1 MGYSA
6 SQVSLLALTSRKA
19 DIAWELEDCSLKK
32 QTLTRDMSRVTK
44 NYHDALNTK
53 VYKWSN
59 NSGVSYSDISYSTL
73 MRPSQANG
81 NKPYLLTNQSG
92 KVVLDSKYKKY
103 AEMISPNGAPG
114 GDWES
119 NRAKIISELTG
130 ISPEKIKQ
138 SQELSIDLDNKAEK
152 INKLQEEVDNAYGKA
167 FNSGSVNQ
175 FLKDVFGNGWAGI
188 DERGNATS
196 ISSIANDYSRG
207 NWWSLGS
214 GDATSASNTLNGMID
229 TIYSRVSNYLDDED
243 LEKFKEACETTKK
256 SYKDNH
262 LSATDGSK
270 KKVSNGTIYVSASG
284 VIDSILGYYL
294 GGGKEYTGN
303 IENASF
309 VYTKSAKGSANTNY
323 QTYLNKKKALD
334 DAKAE
339 YKKTDSEYASVLTSS
354 EEQQIK
360 FYDEMFQAIALQGWT
375 YDENIED
382 STYLNEMLQNNQFL
396 ISTLGHYD
404 TTDSNGQ
411 TVSKLTLDSSTAND
425 CYNLF
430 LVNDSAIQSEAL
442 AKYEYE
448 KSIINE
454 KETRVDRRMKN
465 LETEQAAI
473 QKMIEG
479 RENVRD
485 ENGERNFS
493 IFT

>member
-119 NRAKIISELTG
+119 NREKIISELTG
-130 ISPEKIKQ
+130 ISPEKIRQ
-138 SQELSIDLDNKAEK
+138 SQELRVDLDNKADK
-152 INKLQEEVDNAYGKA
+152 INDLQDEVDKAYIKA
-167 FNSGSVNQ
+167 FKNGSVNQ
-175 FLKDVFGNGWAGI
+175 FLKDAFGNGWSGL
-188 DERGNATS
+188 DKKDNTKGV
-196 ISSIANDYSRG
+196 SSIADDFKNEA
-207 NWWSLGS
+207 WWSLGS
-214 GDATSASNTLNGMID
+214 GDATSAGSTLNGMID
-229 TIYSRVSNYLDDED
+229 TIYSRVSNYLSEED
-243 LEKFKEACETTKK
+243 VEKFKEACETTKTT
-256 SYKDNH
+256 YKNL
-262 LSATDGSK
+262 LSSITDGNASIK
-270 KKVSNGTIYVSASG
+270 KKDDTIYVNAHGLIS
-284 VIDSILGYYL
+284 SILRNFS
-294 GGGKEYTGN
+294 GGFDENNSKFDYTR
-303 IENASF
+303 
-309 VYTKSAKGSANTNY
+309 SAKSSTNTDYQNY
-323 QTYLNKKKALD
+323 LTKKKALD

-396 ISTLGHYD
+396 ISTLGHYN
-404 TTDSNGQ
+404 TTDSNGK

-442 AKYEYE
+442 AEYEYE

-454 KETRVDRRMKN
+454 KEQRVDRRMKN

-479 RENVRD
+479 RENIRD

>member
-92 KVVLDSKYKKY
+92 KVVVDSKYKKY

-152 INKLQEEVDNAYGKA
+152 INKLQEEVDKAYGKA

-175 FLKDVFGNGWAGI
+175 FLKDAFGNGWSGLDKNDRAK
-188 DERGNATS
+188 S
-196 ISSIANDYSRG
+196 VSSIADDFKNEA
-207 NWWSLGS
+207 WWTLGS
-214 GDATSASNTLNGMID
+214 GDATSAGSTLNGMID
-229 TIYSRVSNYLDDED
+229 SIYSRVSNYLSEED
-243 LEKFKEACETTKK
+243 VEKFKEACETTKTTYK
-256 SYKDNH
+256 SL
-262 LSATDGSK
+262 LSSITDGDASVK
-270 KKVSNGTIYVSASG
+270 KKDGTIYVNAHA
-284 VIDSILGYYL
+284 VISSILRNFSGGFDENTSAFYY
-294 GGGKEYTGN
+294 TR
-303 IENASF
+303 
-309 VYTKSAKGSANTNY
+309 SAKGSTNTDYQNY
-323 QTYLNKKKALD
+323 LTKKKALD

-375 YDENIED
+375 YDENVED